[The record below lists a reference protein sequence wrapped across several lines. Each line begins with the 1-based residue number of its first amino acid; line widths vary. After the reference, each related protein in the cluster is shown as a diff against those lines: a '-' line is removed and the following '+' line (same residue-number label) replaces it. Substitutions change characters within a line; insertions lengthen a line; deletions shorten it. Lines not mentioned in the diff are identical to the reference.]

1 MATSILAMEYS
12 NIDSASKNNATD
24 TPQVCA
30 QFHTLLIENA
40 ILSRAIARQQERHSQ
55 YVKEAKQMMEQMLTR
70 QSQLEKQ
77 LREHLHVSQ
86 HNSEAQAGHRKGQTG
101 VGVEYKNAK
110 PEQYVETHVGLNG
123 PTYQYVIRLRLAL
136 PRLRRSKHLNR
147 TRST

>member
-1 MATSILAMEYS
+1 MATSISAMEYS

-55 YVKEAKQMMEQMLTR
+55 YVKETKQMMEQMLTR

-86 HNSEAQAGHRKGQTG
+86 HNSEAQARHRKGQ
-101 VGVEYKNAK
+101 
-110 PEQYVETHVGLNG
+110 
-123 PTYQYVIRLRLAL
+123 I
-136 PRLRRSKHLNR
+136 
-147 TRST
+147 